1 MQGSISN
8 NKTKLHLIMFLV
20 DLEHDNTP
28 HEGFSNFQG
37 KGSGG
42 SMKNPMYRKV
52 CSIGCYEPQTG
63 RNKKRYAQR
72 ERLKTTRRQ
81 SISYGKPHCIK
92 TNGFA

>member
-1 MQGSISN
+1 MQI
-8 NKTKLHLIMFLV
+8 I
-20 DLEHDNTP
+20 DLDHDNTP

-37 KGSGG
+37 RGSGG
-42 SMKNPMYRKV
+42 SMNNPMYQKV

-72 ERLKTTRRQ
+72 QRLKEARML
-81 SISYGKPHCIK
+81 SKFYGKPRCKK